1 MKQERSEGG
10 KNNQNWKKNKTD
22 TGHKRKQTFKVKLGR
37 KTKEINTDMTLQG
50 NTNTINIDKRHKL
63 KQKIR

>member
-22 TGHKRKQTFKVKLGR
+22 TGHKGKQTFKVKLGR
-37 KTKEINTDMTLQG
+37 KTKEINTDMTL
-50 NTNTINIDKRHKL
+50 
-63 KQKIR
+63 